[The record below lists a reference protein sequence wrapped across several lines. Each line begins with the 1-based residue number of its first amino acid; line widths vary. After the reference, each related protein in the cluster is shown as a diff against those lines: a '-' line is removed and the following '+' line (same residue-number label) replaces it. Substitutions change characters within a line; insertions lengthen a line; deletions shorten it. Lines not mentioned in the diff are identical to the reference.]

1 MIRLTNRLDA
11 LLYVLKSCC
20 GPTCRDPWSALHGE
34 DTLVKSLADALH
46 PKVDIAL
53 AFDVDIVVS
62 FKVGWADILY
72 LPLE

>member
-20 GPTCRDPWSALHGE
+20 GSTCRDPWSALHGE
-34 DTLVKSLADALH
+34 DTLVKSIADALH
-46 PKVDIAL
+46 PKVGIAMTFDI
-53 AFDVDIVVS
+53 DIVVLC
-62 FKVGWADILY
+62 KVEWADVLY